1 MFVTA
6 TPWRSDINA
15 RDDNMHKLDVWFRT
29 KLRNAEAL
37 LELLIV
43 CILTIYIKYGWK
55 QNATCYIAVRNEF
68 LIHIVFH
75 NKA

>member
-6 TPWRSDINA
+6 IPWRPDINA
-15 RDDNMHKLDVWFRT
+15 RDDNMHKLDVPFRS

-43 CILTIYIKYGWK
+43 CILTIYIKYGWI
-55 QNATCYIAVRNEF
+55 QNATCCIAVRIDF